1 LSRLLAARLGSPL
14 AARLAAIQSA
24 RLAAFLAAALLVG
37 ACGGAA
43 SPSPSPS
50 PMPSASSAPATP
62 RPAPIEGTLTVYSG
76 RSESLVGPLIERFEA
91 ATGVDVEVKY
101 GDTAE
106 LASTILEEGTA
117 SPADVYVAQDA
128 GALGAV
134 ASEGRLAMLPSHVL
148 DRVDARFRSPD
159 GEWVGISGRARV
171 AAFDSRAVADPDLPD
186 SILDFTDPSWKGRL
200 GWAPT
205 NGSFQAFV
213 TALRIVEGDDTARA
227 WLEGIKAN
235 EPKAYEGNDAIIAA
249 LAAGEIEVGFV
260 NHYYALRQAAEQG
273 PRFPVENHF
282 FTGGDPGGLVNVA
295 GAGVLTTSANPT
307 AALALIEFLLS
318 DDAQAYFADETYEYP
333 LVAGV
338 EADDRLE
345 PLDEIESPDIDLSDL
360 ADLRGTLDLLSEV
373 GIL

>member
-1 LSRLLAARLGSPL
+1 VSRFR
-14 AARLAAIQSA
+14 AARLAAA
-24 RLAAFLAAALLVG
+24 LAVAAFAAG
-37 ACGGAA
+37 CGGAS

-50 PMPSASSAPATP
+50 SVASSSAAPATAE
-62 RPAPIEGTLTVYSG
+62 PAPIEGTLTVYSG
-76 RSESLVGPLIERFEA
+76 RSESLVGPLVERFEA

-106 LASTILEEGTA
+106 LAATILEEGDA
-117 SPADVYVAQDA
+117 SPADVYFSQDA
-128 GALGAV
+128 GALGAL
-134 ASEGRLAMLPSHVL
+134 AAEGRLAALPSSVL

-159 GEWVGISGRARV
+159 GEWVGVSGRARV
-171 AAFDSRAVADPDLPD
+171 AAFDTRAVADPDLPE
-186 SILDFTDPSWKGRL
+186 SILAFTDPAWKGKL

-213 TALRIVEGDDTARA
+213 TALRVADGDGAARA
-227 WLEGIKAN
+227 WLEGVRAN
-235 EPKAYEGNDAIIAA
+235 EPKVYEGNDAIIAA

-273 PRFPVENHF
+273 PNFPVANHF
-282 FTGGDPGGLVNVA
+282 FTGGDPGALVNVA

-307 AALALIEFLLS
+307 AALALVEFLVG
-318 DDAQAYFADETYEYP
+318 DDAQEYFATETYEYP

-338 EADDRLE
+338 EADDRLV

-360 ADLRGTLDLLSEV
+360 ADLQGTLDLLTEV